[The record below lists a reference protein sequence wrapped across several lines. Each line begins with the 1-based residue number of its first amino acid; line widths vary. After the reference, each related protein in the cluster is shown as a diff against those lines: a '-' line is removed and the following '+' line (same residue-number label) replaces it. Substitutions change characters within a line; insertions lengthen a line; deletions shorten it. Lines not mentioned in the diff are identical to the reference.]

1 MINSIAGIQDA
12 KPFLKWAGGKGQLIP
27 AIEAA
32 LPKELLV
39 KKVVTYIEPFIG
51 SGAVLFWIIK
61 TYPNIQNAVINDINE
76 DLVKAYTAIKH
87 EPEKLIQ
94 VLQKIQA
101 DYFRLNSEED
111 RKLFFL
117 VKRSF
122 FNSRHL
128 NELDNTA
135 LLIFLNRT
143 CFNGLYRVNSSNEFN
158 VPFGKYTNP
167 KICDEKT
174 IIADSKL
181 LQRVTI
187 LHGDYKETMKYTT
200 KNTFFY
206 FDPPYKPISKTS
218 SFNSYAK
225 DTFDDAEQV
234 RLKAFCDELSSK
246 DIRWL
251 LSNSDPK
258 NVDPA
263 DNFFDDLYSS
273 SSHFIDRIKA
283 RRAINSNATK
293 RGEIFEIL
301 ISNYPKNSRLI

>member
-1 MINSIAGIQDA
+1 MSISAADIQDA
-12 KPFLKWAGGKGQLIP
+12 KPFLKWAGGKGQLIA
-27 AIEAA
+27 AIDAA
-32 LPKELLV
+32 LPKALLA
-39 KKVVTYIEPFIG
+39 KKDVTYVEPFIG
-51 SGAVLFWIIK
+51 SGAVLFWILKKYPTIK
-61 TYPNIQNAVINDINE
+61 HAVINDINA
-76 DLVKAYTAIKH
+76 DLVKAYTAIKL
-87 EPEKLIQ
+87 EPAKLIKA
-94 VLQKIQA
+94 LQKIETA
-101 DYFRLNSEED
+101 YYKLSSEED
-111 RKLFFL
+111 RKVFFL
-117 VKRSF
+117 EKRSF

-143 CFNGLYRVNSSNEFN
+143 CFNGLYRVNTSNEFN
-158 VPFGKYTNP
+158 VPFGRYTNP

-174 IIADSKL
+174 IIADSNL
-181 LQRVTI
+181 LQNVTI
-187 LHGDYKETMKYTT
+187 LEGDYRETLKYAT